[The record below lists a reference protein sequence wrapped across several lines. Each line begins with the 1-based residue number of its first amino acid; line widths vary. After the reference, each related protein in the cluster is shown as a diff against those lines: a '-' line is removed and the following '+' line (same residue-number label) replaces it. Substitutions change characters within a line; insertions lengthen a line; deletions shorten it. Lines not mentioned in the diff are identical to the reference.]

1 MKQIGANLNAQKTQ
15 NNSQNA
21 LKVIVEKIIWENY
34 LISIE
39 NLTY

>member
-15 NNSQNA
+15 KNSQNA